1 MTSESF
7 DPPVTAEIP
16 RRDAQNR
23 LPQGTDPDLLE
34 EAYWKRS
41 LLDQSRPER
50 SLHANRKGLKQSSS
64 DLVLLAF
71 RMPQMVGST
80 LTREIE
86 QLNPGIPIL
95 LFSGRTRLPAEELTY
110 ANAYVGNG
118 VTLDDLL
125 TQLRVLIDPKTERRT
140 AEVSDRKSESK
151 HGESSG
157 RHL

>member
-1 MTSESF
+1 MI
-7 DPPVTAEIP
+7 TACNCE
-16 RRDAQNR
+16 A
-23 LPQGTDPDLLE
+23 LE
-34 EAYWKRS
+34 RM
-41 LLDQSRPER
+41 
-50 SLHANRKGLKQSSS
+50 KQSSS

-80 LTREIE
+80 LTREIK
-86 QLNPGIPIL
+86 QLNPGIPIF
-95 LFSGRTRLPAEELTY
+95 LFSGRTLLPAEELTY

-118 VTLDDLL
+118 ATLDDLL
-125 TQLRVLIDPKTERRT
+125 TQVRVLIDPKTERRT